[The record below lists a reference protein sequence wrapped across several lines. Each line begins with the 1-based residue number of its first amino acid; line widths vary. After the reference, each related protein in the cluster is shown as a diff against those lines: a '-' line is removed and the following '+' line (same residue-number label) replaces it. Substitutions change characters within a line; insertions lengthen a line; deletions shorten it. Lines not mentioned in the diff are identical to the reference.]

1 MKNTFFKN
9 LFDGLSALGIVIM
22 FELPGLLMLLYSDAP
37 RHVISII
44 IFFMIGAPLLYFVF
58 GSYFLFQTV
67 VVDNFG
73 IRVKIFSK
81 TIRNIPWEKVELVE
95 AYHPGRGTVIRVIV
109 RGEAPLWLDWRKK
122 IRNAIEAYRPKIDP
136 NTDEQLR
143 ANSLPEKRTD
153 QRHFFPRPLL
163 LVLQVSGAIALD
175 SLLIVFAFLTKGEV
189 ALTLLATSGVLFLFE
204 SLLFGLSFLYGWNA
218 MVSIDSTGVS
228 KRFGSKVVSLSWD
241 LIQLEEVHPRSGLRK
256 MMRLK
261 VGDEKSILL
270 ECVDSIFIL
279 LETYC
284 TNATV
289 LDQISSIRGGRK
301 KYET

>member
-1 MKNTFFKN
+1 MKNTFWKN
-9 LFDGLSALGIVIM
+9 LFDGLAVLGIVMM
-22 FELPGLLMLLYSDAP
+22 FELLGLLMLIYSNAP
-37 RHVISII
+37 QHVISII
-44 IFFMIGAPLLYFVF
+44 IFSMIGALLLYFAVGF
-58 GSYFLFQTV
+58 YFLFQIV
-67 VVDNFG
+67 VIDDFG
-73 IRVKIFSK
+73 IRVKFFSK
-81 TIRNIPWEKVELVE
+81 TIRNIPWEKVESVE
-95 AYHPGRGTVIRVIV
+95 AYHPGRGTVLRVIV
-109 RGEAPLWLDWRKK
+109 RGEVPLWLDWRKK
-122 IRNAIEAYRPKIDP
+122 IRNAIGAYRPKIDP

-153 QRHFFPRPLL
+153 QRRFFPRPLF

-175 SLLIVFAFLTKGEV
+175 SLLIAFALLTKGELAV
-189 ALTLLATSGVLFLFE
+189 ALLATSGVLFLFE
-204 SLLFGLSFLYGWNA
+204 SLLFGLSFLFGWNA

-261 VGDEKSILL
+261 AGDEKSILL
-270 ECVDSIFIL
+270 ECIDSIFIL

-289 LDQISSIRGGRK
+289 LDQISSIRDGRINN
-301 KYET
+301 E